1 MALALAA
8 DGKTLYAAGGDG
20 KVRRWTASGKELT
33 PLNAGDKPIQR
44 LALSGDGRTLAMG
57 ADGLIQIQDVETG

>member
-1 MALALAA
+1 MRRRVAA

-20 KVRRWTASGKELT
+20 KVRRWAASGKELT
-33 PLNAGDKPIQR
+33 PLNAGDKPVQQ